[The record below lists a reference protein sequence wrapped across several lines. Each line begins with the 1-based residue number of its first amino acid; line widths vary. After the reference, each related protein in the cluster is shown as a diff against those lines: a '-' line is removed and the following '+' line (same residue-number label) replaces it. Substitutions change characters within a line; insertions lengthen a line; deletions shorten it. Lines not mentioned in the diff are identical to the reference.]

1 MYKIIGPDG
10 TEYGPVELDVISQ
23 WIREGRVLPT
33 SSVIDPIYGTARP
46 AIQIPELES
55 VFNSLPQH
63 SQQRVQQPPQNIP
76 NQNPGGYGGQYAPR
90 PGPGPVNNPYGPY
103 GQQPN
108 QPIQPVYYQ
117 PTAPPKSKVAAFL
130 LAFFLGGLG
139 VHQFYLGNTAWGVAH
154 LVAGLLIGPAT
165 CGISWIFQGIVIL
178 IEAILILTGGIK
190 DSSGQPLT

>member
-10 TEYGPVELDVISQ
+10 QEYGPVELAVISQ

-55 VFNSLPQH
+55 VFSSMPQGQY
-63 SQQRVQQPPQNIP
+63 SGGQTQPGMQQSPPGQYQ
-76 NQNPGGYGGQYAPR
+76 QNPYA
-90 PGPGPVNNPYGPY
+90 GPINNPYS
-103 GQQPN
+103 GQQN
-108 QPIQPVYYQ
+108 QPIQPMYYQ
-117 PTAPPKSKVAAFL
+117 PTAPAKSKVAAFL

-139 VHQFYLGNTAWGVAH
+139 VHQFYLGNVGWGIAH
-154 LVAGLLIGPAT
+154 LVAGVVIGPIT
-165 CGISWIFQGIVIL
+165 CGMSWFIQGIVIL

-190 DSSGQPLT
+190 DSSGRELT

>member
-1 MYKIIGPDG
+1 VYKIIGPDG
-10 TEYGPVELDVISQ
+10 QEYGPVELEVISQ
-23 WIREGRVLPT
+23 WIREGRVQPNN
-33 SSVIDPIYGTARP
+33 SVIDPIYGTARP

-55 VFNSLPQH
+55 VFNSLPPQ
-63 SQQRVQQPPQNIP
+63 SQFGAQPPQTGSY
-76 NQNPGGYGGQYAPR
+76 QNPVQGQYAQR

-103 GQQPN
+103 GQQQN

-130 LAFFLGGLG
+130 LAFFLGYFGI
-139 VHQFYLGNTAWGVAH
+139 HHFYLGNTAWGVAH
-154 LVAGLLIGPAT
+154 LVAGVILGPVT
-165 CGISWIFQGIVIL
+165 CGFLWIVQGIVIL

>member
-1 MYKIIGPDG
+1 LYKIIGPDG
-10 TEYGPVELDVISQ
+10 QEYGPVELDVISQ

-46 AIQIPELES
+46 AVQIPELET
-55 VFNSLPQH
+55 VFNSLPQPG
-63 SQQRVQQPPQNIP
+63 QYGAQQPPQNIP
-76 NQNPGGYGGQYAPR
+76 HQNLGYGSQYAQR

-117 PTAPPKSKVAAFL
+117 PVAPQKSKVAAFL

-139 VHQFYLGNTAWGVAH
+139 VHQFYLGNVGWGVAH
-154 LVAGLLIGPAT
+154 LLAAVIVGPIT
-165 CGISWIFQGIVIL
+165 CGASWIIQGIVIL
-178 IEAILILTGGIK
+178 IEAVLILTGGIK